1 MTRASRVRAH
11 PAPGSEAELAARWA
25 AGVRGPLRLNDG
37 RPLHVIFPGVPGGA
51 SGPDF
56 QGAMLDAGGDVLRG
70 DVELHLRAS
79 GWRAHGHAADG
90 AYAAV
95 VLHVVAEDDCAE
107 PYTHHSTGRAIP
119 VLVLPPADAGFP
131 EMFTPPCALAAARGA
146 DPAPALAR
154 LGLRRLRM
162 KAARAEA
169 LASTGGAAQALYAL
183 LLEQLGGSSNRA
195 AFASIARW
203 LPLAVLLERA
213 STPHPGIT
221 YEHAIAAELRGA
233 AATLILRRA
242 GSRPLATPAR
252 RLESAAACIAAWFPE
267 AVPAPVWPAVLR
279 PGAIL
284 PPRIAGLGR
293 PAAIE
298 ITVNAVLPVA
308 LATGAWPAEAVER
321 AWLGLPGPGVY
332 GRLRPLDR
340 WLSDG
345 GRPFRTAA
353 LLQGGLLLHA
363 EYCTRGMCGRCPLS

>member
-1 MTRASRVRAH
+1 MRAPLACRQ

-37 RPLHVIFPGVPGGA
+37 RPLHVIFPGVPGGP

-56 QGAMLDAGGDVLRG
+56 RGAMLDAGGDILRG
-70 DVELHLRAS
+70 DVELHLQTS
-79 GWRAHGHAADG
+79 GWRAHGHATDG

-95 VLHVVAEDDCAE
+95 VLHVVAEDDRGE
-107 PYTHHSTGRAIP
+107 PVTHHATGRTIP
-119 VLVLPPADAGFP
+119 VLVLPPADPGFP
-131 EMFTPPCALAAARGA
+131 EAFTPPCALATARGE
-146 DPAPALAR
+146 DPAPTLAR

-162 KAARAEA
+162 KAARAGT
-169 LASTGGAAQALYAL
+169 LVASGGASQALYTL

-213 STPHPGIT
+213 SAPHPGIS
-221 YEHAIAAELRGA
+221 YERAVAAELRGA

-242 GSRPLATPAR
+242 GSRPMATPAR
-252 RLESAAACIAAWFPE
+252 RLDCAATCLAAWFPE
-267 AVPAPVWPAVLR
+267 AASPRLWPAALA
-279 PGAIL
+279 PGAQL
-284 PPRIAGLGR
+284 PPRVAGIGR
-293 PAAIE
+293 SAAIE
-298 ITVNAVLPVA
+298 ITVNAILPVA
-308 LATGAWPAEAVER
+308 VASGAWPADAVER
-321 AWLGLPGPGVY
+321 AWLELPGPGVY
-332 GRLRPLDR
+332 GKLRPLDG

-345 GRPFRTAA
+345 SRPFRTAA